1 MNGAPEQSLVAGE
14 PDLAERIHRWAQR
27 TPDKPA
33 LRFRDAEMTYAELD
47 RQIGAVAGG
56 LGLARGERIAFCATN
71 RPEQLVL
78 LFACARLGAICVP
91 LNARLAP
98 PELAHCLRD
107 SGASTL
113 VAEPSFLSGLAAHRA
128 DLPDLQRTVELD
140 TEEWEVLL
148 SSEAGVRRGCAADD
162 LLIVYTSGTTG
173 RPKGAVLTDRALSA
187 NAVNATQ
194 FHDLTSADHVLG
206 GRSGELLLAAPT
218 CSGPTGGTRR
228 PPSRPST
235 APAGSAP
242 AMSATGCRTAT
253 SSSTTA

>member
-1 MNGAPEQSLVAGE
+1 MVAGE

-56 LGLARGERIAFCATN
+56 LGLARGERHRVLRREPAGAA
-71 RPEQLVL
+71 RPALRLRPSRCDLRSAQRPPGPARAGPLPP
-78 LFACARLGAICVP
+78 RLGRIDP
-91 LNARLAP
+91 R
-98 PELAHCLRD
+98 RR
-107 SGASTL
+107 TL
-113 VAEPSFLSGLAAHRA
+113 VPQRSGRTPRRSARPAADR
-128 DLPDLQRTVELD
+128 ELD

-148 SSEAGVRRGCAADD
+148 SSEAGIRRGCAADD

-173 RPKGAVLTDRALSA
+173 RPKGAVLTRPRSVRQRRQRHPVPRPDQRRSRA
-187 NAVNATQ
+187 
-194 FHDLTSADHVLG
+194 
-206 GRSGELLLAAPT
+206 GRTVGRAAASPAPT
-218 CSGPTGGTRR
+218 CSGPTGGMRR